1 MGLFNL
7 FNKRETPAQ
16 ERSEVM
22 VDESTVSDVLLSA
35 LLAGES
41 ISREMAL
48 NIPAVASA
56 VDMISGSIASM
67 PVRLFKYKDGKAEEV
82 KKDERVA
89 LLNYDSKDTLDSF
102 QMKKAFVMDYLLDGS
117 GYIFI
122 DKDDLS
128 SNEVNGL
135 YYVKDQDVA
144 ISILDMPIK
153 KDYRITAGAGM
164 YYPFQ
169 FLKILRNTRDGA
181 RGFGITEEV
190 NKALDT
196 AYRTMLY
203 QLKMAKTNG
212 NKRGF
217 LKSDHRLAQEEIN
230 ILKRAWNSLYS
241 TDSEENVVVLNKGIE
256 FQEASASSVEMQ
268 LNETM
273 KNLQDQLRDLFHI
286 SDDFNLTF
294 KLAIYPVVKAIEA
307 TLNRDL
313 LLEKEK
319 GKFFFKLDVKEIIKA
334 NVKERYEAYKLA
346 KECGFMT
353 KNEMRLEEDMNYIE
367 GLDVIDLGLGSVLYN
382 INTHEYYTPNT
393 GSVKTEEEEAII
405 DDENGMR
412 SVEGKK
418 IAVDFD
424 NTLYKDG
431 KLDTEAVAKIK
442 EFQKT
447 NKIILWT
454 SRKEKLLDE
463 AIEICKDAGLTFDEI
478 AKEKPDVDAF
488 VDDKATTI
496 EKVKETRNEDN
507 YQV

>member
-7 FNKRETPAQ
+7 FTKRETPAQ
-16 ERSEVM
+16 ERSEVI

-82 KKDERVA
+82 RKDERVA

-102 QMKKAFVMDYLLDGS
+102 QMKKAFVMDYLLDGN

-144 ISILDMPIK
+144 VSILDMPIK

-181 RGFGITEEV
+181 RGFGVTEEV
-190 NKALDT
+190 NKALET
-196 AYRTMLY
+196 AYRTMIY

-217 LKSDHRLAQEEIN
+217 LKSDHQLGQEEIN
-230 ILKRAWNSLYS
+230 LLRRAWNNLYS
-241 TDSEENVVVLNKGIE
+241 TDSEENVVVLNKGID
-256 FQEASASSVEMQ
+256 FKEASASSVEMQ

-294 KLAIYPVVKAIEA
+294 KLAIYPVVKAFEA

-319 GKFFFKLDVKEIIKA
+319 GKFFFKFDVKEIIKA

-442 EFQKT
+442 ELQKT

-463 AIEICKDAGLTFDEI
+463 AIKICKDAGLTFDEI

-507 YQV
+507 HQI